1 MWVTRRRVL
10 PSLAAVPAAVLAVL
24 VIVVMPGNPA
34 RAATLMPAPH
44 DPGSATAP
52 AAPSDNAAGSSA
64 AKPADADLNASLT
77 RLIRAMNFARL
88 MTIGMDRAFARMP
101 DRIGSIPKEKL
112 KACTYARLSPE
123 VLEQV
128 VRPAFAM
135 TFTDPALMDQLATV
149 FESSFGMKL
158 IELVIE
164 NKPMD
169 PSYFTQAEIE
179 EANRFGK
186 APQIAAFLNG
196 NGFGALMKSIYPYVM
211 TAGVQ
216 AREACMR
223 ELLPRQVPIQ
233 NPRPT

>member
-1 MWVTRRRVL
+1 MWVTCRRVL
-10 PSLAAVPAAVLAVL
+10 PRLAAVPAAVLAVLAVL
-24 VIVVMPGNPA
+24 VIVVMPGNPV
-34 RAATLMPAPH
+34 RAGTLMPAPR
-44 DPGSATAP
+44 DPASASSP
-52 AAPSDNAAGSSA
+52 AAPSDNAA

-77 RLIRAMNFARL
+77 RLVRAMNFARL

-216 AREACMR
+216 ARESCMR